1 MKRLHLKRIFVSIC
15 CLFISFNSISAG
27 DIYVDA
33 TNGNDKANGTFNE
46 PVKSLAQAFRI
57 AREWRRLK
65 LPEANNGITI
75 HLRKGIHYL
84 SEPLFIRPE
93 DSGTQ
98 NSPTIVDGDGS
109 WISGGIELKKGERKG
124 NIYEFDA
131 PIVGTHPLEIRQLYY
146 ARLGINRASN
156 IQNDGTYDRIID
168 FDKEK
173 REIVIPTP
181 ANIEDL
187 KKEKQIEMHIVQRW
201 ATATLRIKN
210 MIVEGEKT
218 RVSFHEPESRIEFE
232 HPWPQPVVDG
242 ENGSSAFSLNNG
254 LCMVDEPGEW
264 YQDLSTHKIYYCAEP
279 FFGKKLFK
287 KTSES
292 ADVCPEGL
300 VAPALQTLIKIDGT
314 LSRQVSNIIFKN
326 VTFAH
331 TAWLRPSH
339 FGNVTLQGGFPII
352 DAYKLEVPGLP
363 EKASLEN
370 QAWICRPGTAISV
383 RGANNVTVSNCNF
396 NYMAST
402 AIDFEWGCKNST
414 VQNCIFESIGG
425 TAIMVGAFPS
435 GGFETHVP
443 YKAANAGEI
452 CSGITIKDNLIVSAT
467 GEDWGCA
474 AINAGYVSDINIDS
488 NTINHCN
495 WSGICVGWGWTA
507 LKSDMKNNRITNNII
522 KLFAEQLHDAGGIY
536 TLSNQPNSVISNNII
551 KEYGAAPYAT
561 NDRVFYIYCDEATD
575 GFVIENNNCTEEKFG
590 TNQNGK
596 NMKWRNNGK
605 KDTLPVEAQ

>member
-201 ATATLRIKN
+201 ATATLRIKD

-232 HPWPQPVVDG
+232 HPWPQPVVGG

-254 LCMVDEPGEW
+254 LCLVDEPGEW

-287 KTSES
+287 KTSEN

-314 LSRQVSNIIFKN
+314 LSRQVCNIVFKN

-331 TAWLRPSH
+331 TAWLRPSY
-339 FGNVTLQGGFPII
+339 FGNVTLQ
-352 DAYKLEVPGLP
+352 
-363 EKASLEN
+363 
-370 QAWICRPGTAISV
+370 
-383 RGANNVTVSNCNF
+383 
-396 NYMAST
+396 
-402 AIDFEWGCKNST
+402 
-414 VQNCIFESIGG
+414 
-425 TAIMVGAFPS
+425 

-474 AINAGYVSDINIDS
+474 AINAGYVSDISIDS

-561 NDRVFYIYCDEATD
+561 NDRVFYIYCDEATN

-605 KDTLPVEAQ
+605 KDILPVEAQ